1 MPKAR
6 NLTVNELMKSDVIT
20 LDVDMPILTAISRL
34 LKNKIS
40 GAPVINE
47 KREVVGLLS
56 EKDCLSIL
64 TQGAF
69 HNLPTKRVS
78 QYMSRNVKTVTS
90 DLDVV
95 SMADL
100 FIKTHFR
107 RYPVVN
113 DGKLVG
119 TISRR
124 DVLRVI
130 NENM

>member
-6 NLTVNELMKSDVIT
+6 NITVNELMKREVIT
-20 LDVDMPILTAISRL
+20 LDEEMPILTAVGKL

-40 GAPVINE
+40 GAPVLNE
-47 KREVVGLLS
+47 KKEVVGLLS
-56 EKDCLSIL
+56 EKDCLCIL
-64 TQGAF
+64 TQGTF
-69 HNLPTKRVS
+69 HNLPSKRVS
-78 QYMSRNVKTVTS
+78 QYMTRNVKTVHST
-90 DLDVV
+90 LDIIE
-95 SMADL
+95 MAEL

-107 RYPVVN
+107 RYPVVD

-130 NENM
+130 NEKM